1 MKVAI
6 DIYLTKEQLTTYL
19 SEQLNWDS
27 AYDELRKREEL
38 ITMLCLQD
46 SCTLENELKE
56 MFKRI
61 LTKFKNE
68 KS

>member
-1 MKVAI
+1 MKLEL
-6 DIYLTKEQLTTYL
+6 DINLTKEQLTTYF
-19 SEQLNWDS
+19 SEVLDWDS

-46 SCTLENELKE
+46 SCTDENELKE

-61 LTKFKNE
+61 LNKFKNE
-68 KS
+68 K